1 MLAGMTL
8 VIGLDRFV
16 PNGLPSILNSR
27 ALEHI
32 VRAHPLPGPS
42 GENVLHPLSECRLPQ
57 MQRARR
63 AAARGA
69 R

>member
-1 MLAGMTL
+1 MLAGMTR

-16 PNGLPSILNSR
+16 PDGLPSILNSR
-27 ALEHI
+27 ALQHI
-32 VRAHPLPGPS
+32 VRAHPSPGPS
-42 GENVLHPLSECRLPQ
+42 RENVLHPLSERRLSQ

-63 AAARGA
+63 AAARDA